1 MGKRILL
8 YLAVALA
15 VMAILPAIASADLVN
30 DYGMHF
36 AGQAK
41 CTECHGIDYATTVHG
56 RFAKDGLVPD
66 APAGWTAFTAAG
78 DPPQV
83 AGTFPIDWTSG
94 GSYAVDQPWITLG
107 DFEGG
112 AATEYMYWQGSSN
125 PQVVPWNL
133 VEGLVAEPTGEWMV
147 GNEDPETGLYDVV
160 YSCQRCHQ
168 LGTTFPTKDAADA
181 SAVPNPAA
189 LTPASPTTAK
199 QWART
204 AGTTVADFGADPA
217 VSKPG
222 MSIQCEACHG
232 TGLERGAGSLLSQ
245 MHWNSGT
252 QLSHRVEGAS
262 MSTLGQSQVCGQ
274 CHGSYVTTNNSLG
287 IYGYTPNLPMRTFV
301 DINGLSGG
309 ASYTY
314 IPTEEEFLATPTKY
328 FMFPNGSN
336 AKGNHYY
343 YDEWAASAHSYRGAY
358 YTTDLATMSPDA
370 MTFQAAGHGHY
381 NATAQSS
388 IDSKCY
394 QCHTGEGY
402 LKSKGTA
409 IAAKFTPTKDNTGL
423 MGQECVTCHSPHP
436 AAVGDEGNIREP
448 DAAGERSAAGL
459 TRGNDSVCEDCH
471 NWQYEVQGT
480 TPVFKPLATLTA
492 RGGPSHPQ
500 RETLQGR
507 VMVEVEAA
515 GNFMPGAKCEDCHMP
530 KTSKNANRFSHGM
543 KIMLPGKA
551 EEWNAAANAVGS
563 GSMGE
568 DSCSKCH
575 AGETRE
581 ELQANIDTWQEE
593 AAAAAQAAA
602 DAITA
607 AQTTTP
613 AIYSLTDPTDA
624 GYVLLGKATWNYKA
638 FGSDASGGAH
648 NPEYIVEA
656 LAKAEQL
663 AKSVGGSFAHF
674 AGPASVVPG
683 GMGYLAGGVDNGDGT
698 GAAGA
703 SLALYADGVA
713 TGLTTLSDAK
723 GDFAFMISPTVA
735 TTYTVKWTRSSS
747 SITTLWSGEVKV
759 GIAKVASRTTLTASA
774 KSIMLG
780 KTVKLTG
787 KVTPADPGKTVT
799 FQTRRPGTAWKTR
812 ATLTLSDASTFLK
825 KFTPKARGKW
835 YFRVTY
841 PGSATVGTSK
851 SPRILVT
858 VK

>member
-30 DYGMHF
+30 EYGMHF

-41 CTECHGIDYATTVHG
+41 CIECHGIDNAATVHG

-66 APAGWTAFTAAG
+66 APAGWTTFKAAG

-83 AGTFPIDWTSG
+83 AGAFPIDWTSG

-112 AATEYMYWQGSSN
+112 AATEYIYWQGSSDPLVN
-125 PQVVPWNL
+125 PWNL
-133 VEGLVAEPTGEWMV
+133 VEGLIAEPTGEWMV
-147 GNEDPETGLYDVV
+147 GSEDPENGLYDTG

-168 LGTTFPTKDAADA
+168 LGATWPTTGAADT
-181 SAVPNPAA
+181 SVVPNPAA
-189 LTPASPTTAK
+189 LVPATATTAK

-217 VSKPG
+217 VSQPG
-222 MSIQCEACHG
+222 MSIQCERCHG
-232 TGLERGAGSLLSQ
+232 TGLARGAGLPLSQ

-274 CHGSYVTTNNSLG
+274 CHGSYTNKAGTLG
-287 IYGYTPNLPMRTFV
+287 IYGYTPNLPMRDFV

-309 ASYTY
+309 VAYTY
-314 IPTEEEFLATPTKY
+314 IPTEEEFLAAPTKY

-343 YDEWAASAHSYRGAY
+343 YDEWAATAHSYRGAY
-358 YTTDLATMSPDA
+358 YNTDLATMSPDA
-370 MTFQAAGHGHY
+370 MPFQAAGHGHF

-388 IDSKCY
+388 IDNQCY
-394 QCHTGEGY
+394 KCHTGEGY
-402 LKSKGTA
+402 LKSKGAA
-409 IAAKFTPTKDNTGL
+409 IAKNFTPTKDNIGF
-423 MGQECVTCHSPHP
+423 MGQECVTCHTPHP
-436 AAVGDEGNIREP
+436 SGVGAEGNIRTP
-448 DAAGERSAAGL
+448 DAAGQRSATGL

-480 TPVFKPLATLTA
+480 TPVYKPLATLDA

-507 VMVEVEAA
+507 VMVEVDPA
-515 GNFMPGAKCEDCHMP
+515 GNFMPGAKCENCHMP
-530 KTSKNANRFSHGM
+530 KTNKGANRFSHGM

-551 EEWNAAANAVGS
+551 EQWNAAANAVGS
-563 GSMGE
+563 GYMGE
-568 DSCSKCH
+568 DSCSNCH
-575 AGETRE
+575 PGETRE
-581 ELQANIDTWQEE
+581 ELQANIDTWQED

-607 AQTTTP
+607 AQTATP

-638 FGSDASGGAH
+638 YGSDASGGAH

-656 LAKAEQL
+656 LVKAEQL
-663 AKSVGGSFAHF
+663 AKSVGGSFAE
-674 AGPASVVPG
+674 ASGSNIIITGGTGFVSGKVV
-683 GMGYLAGGVDNGDGT
+683 NGDGSA
-698 GAAGA
+698 AAGA
-703 SLALYADGVA
+703 MLELMANGVA
-713 TGLTTLSDAK
+713 TGDTTRAGENGGFTFVVAPDVTTTYSVVWARSSDAVT
-723 GDFAFMISPTVA
+723 DLMS
-735 TTYTVKWTRSSS
+735 RN
-747 SITTLWSGEVKV
+747 VKV
-759 GIAKVASRTTLTASA
+759 SVAKMASQITIHRSRWAIRFGA
-774 KSIMLG
+774 R
-780 KTVKLTG
+780 VWLTG
-787 KVTPADPGKTVT
+787 KVIPADPGATIRIQARRAGHSWRTVAKVT
-799 FQTRRPGTAWKTR
+799 LKAGSNYAKSYRPG
-812 ATLTLSDASTFLK
+812 
-825 KFTPKARGKW
+825 ARGTW
-835 YFRVTY
+835 YFRAKY
-841 PGSATVGTSK
+841 GGSATAKASTSGITK
-851 SPRILVT
+851 VR